1 MSNNH
6 EIENL
11 EAKIFTTLRRNGNY
25 AIPKNAVNIY
35 APILSLL
42 TKMSEEGLVVQ
53 SESPNKFIFTAT
65 EKMSPTIVVRGV
77 TADKVR
83 TGYHLCRQKNN
94 DVVSKVNARNLEVYT
109 KDVDFLG
116 VVCSVETK
124 EVPANFWEMLTFRKN
139 SVKTVIKFK
148 YKTLVVSPDTELM
161 KVR

>member
-25 AIPKNAVNIY
+25 AIPKNSVNIY

>member
-11 EAKIFTTLRRNGNY
+11 EDKIFTTLRRHGNY
-25 AIPKNAVNIY
+25 SIPKNAVSLY
-35 APILSLL
+35 APILTLL
-42 TKMSEEGLVVQ
+42 SKMSEDGLVVQ
-53 SESPNKFIFTAT
+53 SDSPNKIIFTAT
-65 EKMSPTIVVRGV
+65 EKMAQTVVIRGV

-83 TGYHLCRQKNN
+83 TGFQLCRQKS
-94 DVVSKVNARNLEVYT
+94 DEVVSQVNARNREVYI
-109 KDVDFLG
+109 KDIDFLG
-116 VVCSVETK
+116 VVHSVETK
-124 EVPANFWEMLTFRKN
+124 EVPANLWEKLTFRKK